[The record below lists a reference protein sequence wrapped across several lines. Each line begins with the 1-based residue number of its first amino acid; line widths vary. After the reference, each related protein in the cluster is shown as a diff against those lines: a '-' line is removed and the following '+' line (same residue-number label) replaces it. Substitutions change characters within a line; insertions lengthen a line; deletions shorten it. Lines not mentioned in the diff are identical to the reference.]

1 MTTEEKAWI
10 DPVCGMSVNPDTSPH
25 KTTHAGDSYA
35 FCAAGCKSA
44 FEKDPDAFLKEGG
57 ASKTS
62 AHMGSMTPL
71 VSISVGTPTPPPPVA
86 EVGSTLV
93 ANAKRLDLPVHG
105 MHCASCVAAIEGSLD
120 AVEGVSR
127 ASANFATE
135 RVSVDYDPARVSLER
150 IEDAIAA
157 AGPYRVITRESAGA
171 SEETIN
177 DLRAAEYATLQ
188 KKTIVSA
195 LLSAVIMALSMVS
208 PETLGATPQLRAV
221 LLFIATTPVLF
232 WCGGQFLHGFVAG
245 LRSLSFNMD
254 SLIAIGTGAAYLYSV
269 VTTFMPGVLS
279 AGGIEAALYYDTT
292 AMIITLVLIGKLL
305 EARAKGKASA
315 AIRKLLELQPAT
327 ARVVVGDAEREVPL
341 DQVVVGDTLAVRPG
355 EKVPLDGI
363 IRSGR
368 STLDESLLTGE
379 SLPVDKVTGDGV
391 TGGTL
396 NQTGAFQMEVTRIGD
411 DTMLAQIVKLV
422 QDAQGSKAP
431 VQRLVDKIAGVFVP
445 VVIALAAVTFAVW
458 MFFGPSIP
466 FALSNA
472 IAVLI
477 IACPCA
483 LGLATPTAI
492 VVATGRGA
500 ERGILIKSAESLET
514 LATINAV
521 VLDKTGTITE
531 GALKVTDMVSA
542 GELDTR
548 EILAYAAAAE
558 KASEHPAGQA
568 VVAYAHGLGDVLKA
582 PSEFEAL
589 PGQGVRA
596 RIGGREILVGNASLM
611 ARHDVDVG
619 RLGDGASHLALE
631 GKSAM
636 FVARDGELLGM
647 LGVADTVKPGSA
659 EAIQEMKRSGIDP
672 VMITGDN
679 EAVAKRIA
687 QSVGID
693 RVMAQVLPANK
704 ANEVAKLQQEGFRVA
719 MVGDGINDAPA
730 LAQADVG
737 VAVGSG
743 TDVAIEASDITL
755 VKSELGGVVDAMR
768 LSVQTLRII
777 RQNLFWAF
785 FYNAAGIPIAA
796 GILYPAFG
804 ILLSPVI
811 AAGAMAMSS
820 FSVVTNALRLRN
832 F

>member
-1 MTTEEKAWI
+1 MTTKEKVWI
-10 DPVCGMSVNPDTSPH
+10 DPVCGMSVNPETSPH
-25 KTTHAGDSYA
+25 KAIHEGEAYA
-35 FCAAGCKSA
+35 FCAAGCKVA
-44 FEKDPDAFLKEGG
+44 FEKDPEAFVKEGAG
-57 ASKTS
+57 PKTS
-62 AHMGSMTPL
+62 AHMGETS
-71 VSISVGTPTPPPPVA
+71 PPVA
-86 EVGSTLV
+86 ISLGEPPAPTVMDASGKAS
-93 ANAKRLDLPVHG
+93 AGRLDLPVHG
-105 MHCASCVAAIEGSLD
+105 MHCASCVSAIESSLA
-120 AVEGVSR
+120 AVDGVSR

-157 AGPYRVITRESAGA
+157 AGPYRVIAREAPGVGEA
-171 SEETIN
+171 TVD
-177 DLRAAEYATLQ
+177 DLRAAEYVQLQ
-188 KKTIVSA
+188 KKTVVA
-195 LLSAVIMALSMVS
+195 AVLSAVIMGLSMVA
-208 PETLGATPQLRAV
+208 PETIGATPKLRAV
-221 LLFIATTPVLF
+221 LLCIVTTPVLF
-232 WCGGQFLHGFVAG
+232 WCGGQFLRGFVAG

-254 SLIAIGTGAAYLYSV
+254 SLIAIGTGAAYIYSV
-269 VTTFMPGVLS
+269 ITTFAPEVIGAV
-279 AGGIEAALYYDTT
+279 GIEAALYYDTT
-292 AMIITLVLIGKLL
+292 AMIIALVLVGKLL

-327 ARVVVGDAEREVPL
+327 ARLVVGDDERDVPL
-341 DQVVVGDTLAVRPG
+341 KQVVVGDTLSVRPG
-355 EKVPLDGI
+355 ERVPLDGVL
-363 IRSGR
+363 RKGR

-379 SLPVDKVTGDGV
+379 SLPVEKAPGDVV
-391 TGGTL
+391 TGGTV
-396 NQTGAFQMEVTRIGD
+396 NQTGAFQFEVSRIGG
-411 DTMLAQIVKLV
+411 DTTLAQIVKLV

-445 VVIALAAVTFAVW
+445 VVVGIAAVTFTAW
-458 MFFGPSIP
+458 MVFGPSLP

-500 ERGILIKSAESLET
+500 ERGILIKSAESLEA
-514 LATINAV
+514 LATIDAV

-542 GELDTR
+542 GKLDTR
-548 EILAYAAAAE
+548 EVLAFAAAAE

-568 VVAYAHGLGDVLKA
+568 VVAYAHGLGDA
-582 PSEFEAL
+582 IQEPTEFEAL
-589 PGQGVRA
+589 PGKGVRA
-596 RIGGREILVGNASLM
+596 LIGRAEVLVGNRSLM
-611 ARHDVDVG
+611 EAHSIDVG
-619 RLGDGASHLALE
+619 RLGDGAAHLASE
-631 GKSAM
+631 GKSAL
-636 FVARDGELLGM
+636 FVARDGELMGM

-659 EAIQEMKRSGIDP
+659 AAIREMKRAGIDP
-672 VMITGDN
+672 IMITGDN

-687 QSVGID
+687 GSVGID
-693 RVMAQVLPANK
+693 RVMAQVLPGDK
-704 ANEVAKLQQEGFRVA
+704 ASEVSKLQKQGFRVA

-737 VAVGSG
+737 VAIGSG

-755 VKSELGGVVDAMR
+755 VNGDLGGVVDAMR
-768 LSVQTLRII
+768 LSSRTLRII

-785 FYNAAGIPIAA
+785 FYNVAGIPIAA
-796 GILYPAFG
+796 GVLYPIFG

-820 FSVVTNALRLRN
+820 VSVVTNALRLRKA
-832 F
+832 